1 VRDRL
6 KPATVPN
13 VTIPDRRQRSAAAER
28 NREPILSVLKRILPA
43 RGSVLEIASGTGQHA
58 VHFAAGLPD
67 WIWQPT
73 DRDADSRASIAGWA
87 ADAALANLRAP
98 LLLDVTAHD
107 WQVAR
112 FDAIF
117 CANMLHIAPWAATVG
132 LIEGAARHLAPLGQ
146 LIVYGPFLV
155 AGEPTAPS
163 NLAFDADLRARDPQ
177 WGLRELER
185 VAALAA
191 RRSLALAQR
200 VAMPANNQLVVF
212 RRAPHS
218 TDIDPR

>member
-1 VRDRL
+1 M
-6 KPATVPN
+6 
-13 VTIPDRRQRSAAAER
+13 TISDRRQHSPAAER
-28 NREPILSVLKRILPA
+28 NREPILAVLKQVLPA
-43 RGSVLEIASGTGQHA
+43 RGSALEIASGTGQHA

-67 WIWQPT
+67 WTWQPT
-73 DRDADSRASIAGWA
+73 DRTDDSRASIAGWA

-98 LLLDVTAHD
+98 LHLDVTAHD
-107 WQVAR
+107 WPVGR

-132 LIEGAARHLAPLGQ
+132 LLEGAARHLAPHGR

-155 AGEPTAPS
+155 AGELPAAS
-163 NLAFDADLRARDPQ
+163 NLAFDADLRGRDPA

-185 VAALAA
+185 VEALAA
-191 RRSLALAQR
+191 GRGLALEQR

-212 RRAPHS
+212 RNPFHASGIEAPS
-218 TDIDPR
+218 T